1 MLVRP
6 HQHHRGLQLGG
17 LDELVDGAGAAG
29 PREDHR
35 VQLARVAAVPDNV
48 ARLVPAAV
56 QL

>member
-6 HQHHRGLQLGG
+6 HQHHGGLQLGG
-17 LDELVDGAGAAG
+17 LDELVDGAGTAG

-35 VQLARVAAVPDNV
+35 VQLARIAAVPDNV